1 MQRRHSMPFGAT
13 PESEGV
19 TRFRLFAPGAAE
31 IDLELV
37 TGPGHGHY
45 PMEHDGRGWFEL
57 ARQADAPAG
66 THYAFRTA
74 ARLRV
79 PDPASRWN
87 PDGVHGPSV
96 VVDPAAYE
104 WHDDGWDGRPWEDAV
119 VYELHV
125 GTFTPEGTFAAIAE
139 RLDALV
145 ALGVTAL
152 ELMPIAAFAG
162 FRNWGYDGVL
172 PYAPA
177 AAYGPPDALKRLV
190 DAAHARGLMM
200 LLDVVYNHFGPEGN
214 YLSAYAPDFFDPRH
228 RTPWGAAIN
237 YSGKHS
243 RGVRDFAI
251 HNALYWIEEFHFD
264 GLRLDAIDAIGDS
277 SRVDLVTE
285 LAQAVRDGP
294 GAARHV
300 HLIVENDRNES
311 RYLAR
316 RANGAPMLA
325 TAQWNDDVHHAL
337 HVALT
342 GESDGYYAD
351 FADHPLRH
359 LGRALAEG
367 FAWQG
372 ETSEFRH
379 GRPRGEPSGHLP
391 PTAFVSYL
399 QTHDQ
404 VGNRASG
411 ERLAAL
417 VPAGALRA
425 ATAVVL
431 LSPAIPLVFMGEE
444 FAASAPFL
452 FFCDFADDLA
462 AAVLEG
468 RRAEFARF
476 KQFTSIAD
484 ALPDPSATATF
495 ERSKLDWNE
504 REQPKHDAW
513 LAHYR
518 ALLDLRRREIVPRLR
533 GMHRGGA
540 FALAGT
546 SGLAVEWTLGDGA
559 RLALGANLGP
569 EVSLVPAMRNGGRLL
584 YATTGLERAMVS
596 WPAWTVAWT
605 LDSNP

>member
-1 MQRRHSMPFGAT
+1 MPFGAT
-13 PESEGV
+13 PEAEGV
-19 TRFRLFAPGAAE
+19 TRFRLFAPGAAR

-37 TGPGHGHY
+37 TGPAHGHY
-45 PMEHDGRGWFEL
+45 PMEHGGDGWFEL
-57 ARQADAPAG
+57 ARHEDAPAG
-66 THYAFRTA
+66 THYAFRTDQG
-74 ARLRV
+74 LRV

-104 WHDDGWDGRPWEDAV
+104 WHDTSWRGRPWEEAV
-119 VYELHV
+119 LYELHI
-125 GTFTPEGTFAAIAE
+125 GTFTAEGTFAAVAE
-139 RLDALV
+139 RLDAL
-145 ALGVTAL
+145 AAFGVTAL

-172 PYAPA
+172 PFAPA
-177 AAYGPPDALKRLV
+177 ATYGPPDALKRLV
-190 DAAHARGLMM
+190 DAAHAHGLMM

-214 YLSAYAPDFFDPRH
+214 YLSAYAPAFFDRRH

-264 GLRLDAIDAIGDS
+264 GLRLDAIDAIGDR
-277 SRVDLVTE
+277 SRPDLVTE

-294 GAARHV
+294 GATRHV
-300 HLIVENDRNES
+300 HLIVENDRNET

-316 RANGAPMLA
+316 KANGAPALA
-325 TAQWNDDVHHAL
+325 TAQWNDDTHHAL

-351 FADHPLRH
+351 FADQPLRH

-372 ETSEFRH
+372 EASGFRH
-379 GRPRGEPSGHLP
+379 GKPRGEPSAHLP
-391 PTAFVSYL
+391 STALVNYV

-411 ERLAAL
+411 ERLVAL
-417 VPAGALRA
+417 VPAEAVRA

-431 LSPAIPLVFMGEE
+431 LAPAIPLLFMGEE

-452 FFCDFADDLA
+452 FFCDFADELA
-462 AAVLEG
+462 DAVREG

-476 KQFTSIAD
+476 LQFASAGD
-484 ALPDPSATATF
+484 ALPDPGATATF
-495 ERSKLDWNE
+495 ERSKLDWTE
-504 REQPKHDAW
+504 RDRPEHAAW

-518 ALLDLRRREIVPRLR
+518 ALLQLRQNDIVPRLP
-533 GMHRGGA
+533 GMQRGGT

-546 SGLAVEWTLGDGA
+546 TGLAAEWMLGDGA
-559 RLALGANLGP
+559 RLALHANLGAQA
-569 EVSLVPAMRNGGRLL
+569 SLVPAMRGGGRLL

-596 WPAWTVAWT
+596 WPAWTVAWI
-605 LDSNP
+605 LSNGP